1 MKNEDQEFMK
11 IFENL
16 SLELRR
22 GTVVLSV
29 LSQLQTPQ
37 YGYSL
42 VEQLRAQD
50 IPVEAGTLYPL
61 LRRLESQGL
70 LLSTWETD
78 GAKPRKYYALTEAGQ
93 RMLAMLSEQWQ
104 QVTKAM
110 IGLLKKER

>member
-1 MKNEDQEFMK
+1 MKHPDQSDYEK

-42 VEQLRAQD
+42 VEVLREKG

-61 LRRLESQGL
+61 LRRLESQHL
-70 LLSTWETD
+70 LESMWDTD
-78 GAKPRKYYALTEAGQ
+78 GTKPRKYYGLTDTGL
-93 RMLAMLSEQWQ
+93 RMLGALSQEWQ
-104 QVTKAM
+104 EVTRSM
-110 IGLLKKER
+110 IGLLKQE